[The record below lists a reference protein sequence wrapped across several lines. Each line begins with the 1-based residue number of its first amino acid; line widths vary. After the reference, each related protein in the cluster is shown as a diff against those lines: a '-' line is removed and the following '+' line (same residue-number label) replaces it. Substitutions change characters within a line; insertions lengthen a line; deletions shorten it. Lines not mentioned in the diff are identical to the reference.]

1 MTNPTIVIFLQCG
14 RRALQLL
21 AWRLV
26 RLLCFLLLLA
36 SSLPLLLVS
45 ELLLWREQK
54 PTVTEPLVTF

>member
-14 RRALQLL
+14 RRTLQLL
-21 AWRLV
+21 AWHLV
-26 RLLCFLLLLA
+26 RLICLLLLLA

-54 PTVTEPLVTF
+54 PTVTELLVTF